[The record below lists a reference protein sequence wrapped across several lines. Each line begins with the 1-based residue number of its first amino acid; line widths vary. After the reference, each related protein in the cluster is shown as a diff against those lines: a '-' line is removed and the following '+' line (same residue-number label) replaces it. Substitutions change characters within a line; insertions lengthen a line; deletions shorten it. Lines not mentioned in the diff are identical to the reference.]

1 MTPQHPFPVARL
13 ILPADGRVPCPP
25 AVSRRENTIWQS
37 PVSQA
42 LALVANAMPHRAPR
56 LPDFE
61 LPSEAERE
69 RGWKRWLLSHHLFVP
84 TMAFTGY
91 CLERTAEAIA
101 AGRVNNEA
109 THWLECAAKLR
120 RGCGAL
126 FLYGVDFEPCAA
138 IYCGHIR
145 SRMPP
150 AFSGYQIRE
159 RQTAFLPGLTAFRE
173 SSCRSG
179 AQPLHARLHDLWVE
193 SDIRY
198 HECHQRCIM
207 RSVSPAPCPHAA
219 ARQEA
224 ASNVPESLRA
234 AYRRHHGKVPEIDE
248 SAFNQFDVWF
258 GIERREGFR
267 WTEYAGQVAR
277 IVQEI
282 VADLEAGHRLD
293 NDVTADLF
301 DSMNAVLA
309 LLGHCGDNQ
318 GFAAVQGAGDPVLA
332 GLNYY

>member
-1 MTPQHPFPVARL
+1 MTPQHPFPVERL
-13 ILPADGRVPCPP
+13 ILPADGRVPIPP
-25 AVSRRENTIWQS
+25 AVPRRENTIWQS
-37 PVSQA
+37 PVSRA
-42 LALVANAMPHRAPR
+42 EALVANAMPHCAPR

-61 LPSEAERE
+61 LPSESECERA
-69 RGWKRWLLSHHLFVP
+69 WKRWLLSHHLFVP

-101 AGRVNNEA
+101 AGRVNDEA
-109 THWLECAAKLR
+109 TRWLECAARLR

-145 SRMPP
+145 ARMPP

-173 SSCRSG
+173 NSGRSG
-179 AQPLHARLHDLWVE
+179 AHPIHAHLHDLWVE

-207 RSVSPAPCPHAA
+207 RSVSPSSCPHA
-219 ARQEA
+219 QSEHEA
-224 ASNVPESLRA
+224 ASGTPESLRA
-234 AYRRHHGKVPEIDE
+234 AYRRHHGKAPEIDE

-258 GIERREGFR
+258 GIDRREGLT
-267 WTEYAGQVAR
+267 WIEYAAQVAR

-282 VADLEAGHRLD
+282 VADMEAGHRLN

-301 DSMNAVLA
+301 DSMNALLA
-309 LLGHCGDNQ
+309 LFGRWGGNQ
-318 GFAAVQGAGDPVLA
+318 EFAGVRRAEDPVLA
-332 GLNYY
+332 ALNCY

>member
-1 MTPQHPFPVARL
+1 MTPQHPFPVERL
-13 ILPADGRVPCPP
+13 ILPADGRIPCRS

-37 PVSQA
+37 PVSHAQ
-42 LALVANAMPHRAPR
+42 ALVANAMPHSAPR

-61 LPSEAERE
+61 VPSASECDRA
-69 RGWKRWLLSHHLFVP
+69 WKRWLLSHHLFVP
-84 TMAFTGY
+84 TMALSGY

-101 AGRVNNEA
+101 ARRVNNEA
-109 THWLECAAKLR
+109 TAWLECAARLR

-126 FLYGVDFEPCAA
+126 FLYAVDFEPCAA

-145 SRMPP
+145 ARMPP

-159 RQTAFLPGLTAFRE
+159 RETAFLPGLTAFRE
-173 SSCRSG
+173 NSCRSG

-207 RSVSPAPCPHAA
+207 RSVSPAPCSHAA
-219 ARQEA
+219 AQHEA
-224 ASNVPESLRA
+224 ASGTPESLRA
-234 AYRRHHGKVPEIDE
+234 AYRRHHGIVPEIDE
-248 SAFNQFDVWF
+248 GAFNQFDAWF
-258 GIERREGFR
+258 GIDRREGLT
-267 WTEYAGQVAR
+267 WIEYAAQVAR
-277 IVQEI
+277 IAQEI

-301 DSMNAVLA
+301 DAMNSVLA
-309 LLGHCGDNQ
+309 LFGNCG
-318 GFAAVQGAGDPVLA
+318 GSHGLATVQHAGDSALAPV
-332 GLNYY
+332 

>member
-1 MTPQHPFPVARL
+1 MTSQHPFPVEHL
-13 ILPADGRVPCPP
+13 ILPADGRLPCPS
-25 AVSRRENTIWQS
+25 AVSQRENTIWQS
-37 PVSQA
+37 PVSRAQ
-42 LALVANAMPHRAPR
+42 ALVANAIPHRAPR

-61 LPSEAERE
+61 LPSEGECE

-101 AGRVNNEA
+101 SGRIHDEA
-109 THWLECAAKLR
+109 TRWLECAARLR

-126 FLYGVDFEPCAA
+126 FLYGVDFEPCSA

-145 SRMPP
+145 ARMPP

-159 RQTAFLPGLTAFRE
+159 RQAAFLPGLTAFRE
-173 SSCRSG
+173 SSSRSS
-179 AQPLHARLHDLWVE
+179 ARPLHTPLYDRWVE

-219 ARQEA
+219 AQHEA
-224 ASNVPESLRA
+224 AGSPESLRA
-234 AYRRHHGKVPEIDE
+234 AYRRHHGEVPEIDD
-248 SAFNQFDVWF
+248 SAFSQFDAWF
-258 GIERREGFR
+258 GIDRREGLT
-267 WTEYAGQVAR
+267 WTEYAAQVAR
-277 IVQEI
+277 IVHEI

-293 NDVTADLF
+293 NDVTAELF
-301 DSMNAVLA
+301 DSMSSVLA
-309 LLGHCGDNQ
+309 LFGHCGGNH
-318 GFAAVQGAGDPVLA
+318 GFAALQRADHSVLA
-332 GLNYY
+332 ALNCY